1 MTTTH
6 STIWELVRWTVRQ
19 DTFNNGPLDIF
30 KGIIRTECYKQKP
43 KIYSGRLGKA
53 ETSGSW
59 GRFPERGKKGLG
71 IQLSSGLEQMHQQG
85 PPVWQGTVPGSGK
98 RAGPAHAH
106 WADLISGQMW
116 RWKAWALWCPLI
128 ENNHRLKVNSE
139 HHGLEVMLS
148 YLLCTSLFP
157 NFSINKHFK
166 CTQFLIDGENHLL
179 KYTCSQMG
187 IFHLCSSQVDFW
199 NL

>member
-1 MTTTH
+1 MNTTHTNTHTHSTKKFKKETPHPSGVLHHSGLNVTGDSPLRAALMTTTH
-6 STIWELVRWTVRQ
+6 STIWELVRWAVRQ

-43 KIYSGRLGKA
+43 KIDSGRLGKA
-53 ETSGSW
+53 ETPGSW
-59 GRFPERGKKGLG
+59 GRFPERGKTGLG

-106 WADLISGQMW
+106 WANLISGQMW

-128 ENNHRLKVNSE
+128 ENNHRLWKSTV
-139 HHGLEVMLS
+139 
-148 YLLCTSLFP
+148 
-157 NFSINKHFK
+157 SI
-166 CTQFLIDGENHLL
+166 T
-179 KYTCSQMG
+179 
-187 IFHLCSSQVDFW
+187 V
-199 NL
+199 